1 MAKLTLAVAPTFS
14 AAVAIPLP
22 GGDSA
27 EVVITFKH
35 HTRTEL
41 RTLAEKLESTPDI
54 ELVQQIATGWDL
66 VDAWTPENV
75 HQLLEN
81 HHGAALAIW
90 NTYVRELTGLR
101 EKN

>member
-1 MAKLTLAVAPTFS
+1 MAKLTLGAAPTFS
-14 AAVAIPLP
+14 ASVSIPQP
-22 GGDSA
+22 GGAGA
-27 EVVITFKH
+27 EVVLTFKH

-41 RTLAEKLESTPDI
+41 RGLAEKLGSMPDI

-66 VDAWTPENV
+66 VDAWTPDNV
-75 HQLLEN
+75 RQLLEN

-90 NTYVRELTGLR
+90 NTYVQELTGLR

>member
-1 MAKLTLAVAPTFS
+1 MAKLTLAVAPTFPAS
-14 AAVAIPLP
+14 VSIPLP
-22 GGDSA
+22 GGESA
-27 EVVITFKH
+27 EVVLTFKH

-41 RTLAEKLESTPDI
+41 RGLAEKLDTTPDI

-66 VDAWTPENV
+66 VDAWTPDNV
-75 HQLLEN
+75 RQLLEN